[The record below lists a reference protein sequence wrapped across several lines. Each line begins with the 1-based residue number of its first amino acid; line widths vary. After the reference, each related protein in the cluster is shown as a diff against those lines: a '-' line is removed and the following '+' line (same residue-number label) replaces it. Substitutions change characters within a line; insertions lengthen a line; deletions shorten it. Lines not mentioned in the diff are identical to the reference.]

1 MARPDLLE
9 LLEGG
14 FLPSGEELPPFLP
27 IQQVLLGLR
36 LLELGVQKKL
46 LLLPFELRQVLLG
59 RRYGGKEEAA

>member
-14 FLPSGEELPPFLP
+14 FLPSGEELPPLLP

-46 LLLPFELRQVLLG
+46 LLLPFELRQVPLG